1 MGDGQ
6 SIQILDGVLLLHGG
20 KATASASAGYTY
32 PFATDSSDLLFLN
45 LTTPIPLSAPPWQSL
60 ASPATAF
67 FLTLASFSRNGLA
80 LFGRQDSLVSTP
92 SANDSLYLL
101 DFSNPAV
108 LSHLTSR
115 EQGRL
120 QVAHP
125 SQGLQPQCPQS
136 RPRRSAGYHQ
146 GQHHIILPFK
156 LSNQTRADSMYL
168 PSRSH
173 SVIVLSAIGHR
184 APDSQSC
191 HGLHLQARLHHLR
204 CEPRQCRYRHDLHS
218 HVHETFGTRL
228 ETLRTRAPPSDES
241 WTEARP
247 MAATTRRTAPTRVC
261 CSLGGASAGG
271 ADNHG
276 THHIEDT
283 LGFAHLETL
292 PLLRDQSHRIDP
304 ADSIPLGIPLPT
316 PNHHTAAQI
325 RRLLIFLAS
334 LPAHPANPNT
344 SHLAYAIAQLAEV
357 RAEYLL
363 GSAKFLGSR
372 VREYAVGKI
381 VEYGR

>member
-146 GQHHIILPFK
+146 
-156 LSNQTRADSMYL
+156 
-168 PSRSH
+168 
-173 SVIVLSAIGHR
+173 
-184 APDSQSC
+184 
-191 HGLHLQARLHHLR
+191 
-204 CEPRQCRYRHDLHS
+204 
-218 HVHETFGTRL
+218 
-228 ETLRTRAPPSDES
+228 
-241 WTEARP
+241 
-247 MAATTRRTAPTRVC
+247 
-261 CSLGGASAGG
+261 
-271 ADNHG
+271 
-276 THHIEDT
+276 
-283 LGFAHLETL
+283 
-292 PLLRDQSHRIDP
+292 DP
-304 ADSIPLGIPLPT
+304 
-316 PNHHTAAQI
+316 I
-325 RRLLIFLAS
+325 R
-334 LPAHPANPNT
+334 
-344 SHLAYAIAQLAEV
+344 
-357 RAEYLL
+357 
-363 GSAKFLGSR
+363 
-372 VREYAVGKI
+372 
-381 VEYGR
+381 

>member
-1 MGDGQ
+1 
-6 SIQILDGVLLLHGG
+6 
-20 KATASASAGYTY
+20 
-32 PFATDSSDLLFLN
+32 
-45 LTTPIPLSAPPWQSL
+45 
-60 ASPATAF
+60 
-67 FLTLASFSRNGLA
+67 
-80 LFGRQDSLVSTP
+80 
-92 SANDSLYLL
+92 
-101 DFSNPAV
+101 
-108 LSHLTSR
+108 
-115 EQGRL
+115 
-120 QVAHP
+120 
-125 SQGLQPQCPQS
+125 
-136 RPRRSAGYHQ
+136 
-146 GQHHIILPFK
+146 
-156 LSNQTRADSMYL
+156 
-168 PSRSH
+168 
-173 SVIVLSAIGHR
+173 
-184 APDSQSC
+184 
-191 HGLHLQARLHHLR
+191 
-204 CEPRQCRYRHDLHS
+204 
-218 HVHETFGTRL
+218 
-228 ETLRTRAPPSDES
+228 
-241 WTEARP
+241 
-247 MAATTRRTAPTRVC
+247 MAATTRWTAPTRVC